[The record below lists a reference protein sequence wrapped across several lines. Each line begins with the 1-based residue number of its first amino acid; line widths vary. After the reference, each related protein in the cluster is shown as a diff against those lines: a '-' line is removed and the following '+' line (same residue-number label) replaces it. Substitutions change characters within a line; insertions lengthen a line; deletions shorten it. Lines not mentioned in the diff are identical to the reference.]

1 MTAIPPFPQGPFV
14 THAVCRICGKTVAPR
29 DMGYVCPDHAGELEN
44 EGILDLRYD
53 YQAARSAFT
62 PEALARGPQT
72 LWRYRSLLP
81 LPLDAETPPLV
92 TGWTPLYESP
102 RLARLLGVARVLIKD
117 ETRQPT
123 ASLKDRASAL
133 AVAQAK
139 SMGLTTVACASTGNA
154 AAALAG
160 MAASMNLNCVI
171 FVPAS
176 APQAKVAQL
185 LAFGARVFTVQG
197 SYDDAFDLCMAACQV
212 RPWYNRNTAYNPFM
226 TEGKKTAAFEIAEQ
240 SGWEVP
246 DRVFVGVGDGC
257 IIGGLHKGF
266 ADLKALGLTTRLP
279 RLMGVQ
285 AAGSDYLHQAWH
297 NNEAPLTKP
306 AIPAHTVADSISAG
320 LPRDRLKAL
329 AAVRETNGAF
339 IKVDDPTILQAIP
352 TLAHNTGVFAE
363 PAGAAALAGALA
375 TAQTSDLSPTET
387 ICLLITGSGLK
398 DVTSAIKACSDQN
411 LAPTPVP
418 IGRRGLDQVLEGLH
432 AKSSLYP
439 GLPSSR

>member
-1 MTAIPPFPQGPFV
+1 MTADYAATAPFPQGPFV
-14 THAVCRICGKTVAPR
+14 TGAVCQICGKTVAPR
-29 DMGYVCPDHAGELEN
+29 DMGYVCPNHAGELEN

-62 PEALARGPQT
+62 PEALAQGPQS

-81 LPLDAETPPLV
+81 LPLDAETPPLA

-133 AVAQAK
+133 AAAQARA
-139 SMGLTTVACASTGNA
+139 MGLTTVACASTGNA

-160 MAASMNLNCVI
+160 MSASMNLNCVI

-185 LAFGARVFTVQG
+185 LAFGARVFTIQG
-197 SYDDAFDLCMAACQV
+197 SYDDAFDLCMAACRV

-226 TEGKKTAAFEIAEQ
+226 TEGKKTTAFEIAEQ
-240 SGWEVP
+240 SGWTVP

-266 ADLKALGLTTRLP
+266 ADLQALGLTTRLP

-297 NNEAPLTKP
+297 NNEDPLTKL

-329 AAVRETNGAF
+329 AAVRETHGAF

-352 TLAHNTGVFAE
+352 SLAQNTGVFAE
-363 PAGAAALAGALA
+363 PAGAAALAGAL
-375 TAQTSDLSPTET
+375 TAAQAGNLSPEET

-398 DVTSAIKACSDQN
+398 DVASAIQACSDRN
-411 LAPTPVP
+411 LTPMPVP
-418 IGRRGLDQVLEGLH
+418 VGRRGLDQVLD
-432 AKSSLYP
+432 A
-439 GLPSSR
+439 LPTQ

>member
-1 MTAIPPFPQGPFV
+1 MTTGHAATPPFPQGPFV
-14 THAVCRICGKTVAPR
+14 THAVCQICGRTVAPS
-29 DMGYVCPDHAGELEN
+29 DMGYVCPDHAGDLKD

-62 PEALARGPQT
+62 PELLTRGPQT

-81 LPLDAETPPLV
+81 LPLEAETPHLTV
-92 TGWTPLYESP
+92 GWTPLYESP
-102 RLARLLGVARVLIKD
+102 RLAKLLGVARVLIKD
-117 ETRQPT
+117 ETHQPT

-133 AVAQAK
+133 AVAQAR

-160 MAASMNLNCVI
+160 MAASMNLECMI

-246 DRVFVGVGDGC
+246 NRVFVGVGDGC

-297 NNEAPLTKP
+297 NNEDPLTKP

-329 AAVRETNGAF
+329 AAVRETHGAF
-339 IKVDDPTILQAIP
+339 IKVDDPTILHAIP
-352 TLAHNTGVFAE
+352 TLAQNTGVFAE
-363 PAGAAALAGALA
+363 PAGAAALAGAL
-375 TAQTSDLSPTET
+375 TAGQAGNLSSEET

-398 DVTSAIKACSDQN
+398 DVASAIQACSDRN
-411 LAPTPVP
+411 LTPMSVP
-418 IGRRGLDQVLEGLH
+418 VGRKGLDQVLAALSAEE
-432 AKSSLYP
+432 
-439 GLPSSR
+439 